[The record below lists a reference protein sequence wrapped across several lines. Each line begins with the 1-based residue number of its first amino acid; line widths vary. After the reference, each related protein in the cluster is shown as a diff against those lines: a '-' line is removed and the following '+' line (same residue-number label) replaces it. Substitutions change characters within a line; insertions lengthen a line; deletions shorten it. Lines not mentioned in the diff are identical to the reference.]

1 MVSQASSTNV
11 KLIIDKI
18 ERYLPKDFVPMQ
30 FQLGQVTASVT
41 NDTLLIM
48 KIPLRR
54 IYSYHL
60 ATTFYPTFCLM
71 TIACLTLFID
81 PNHFQATIALSLTTM
96 LVMQTLQEN
105 ISDDLPK
112 TATIKLVDVWL
123 IAGSTVPFLVF
134 LVLVVVE
141 MLPSEQLTNTQV
153 GDSNLEVNNKKWG
166 MKEQGLCKE
175 RVHGWFRLLIPCS
188 TAVFA
193 VGYFTAAFFITA
205 IHSSEFQA

>member
-1 MVSQASSTNV
+1 
-11 KLIIDKI
+11 
-18 ERYLPKDFVPMQ
+18 MQ
-30 FQLGQVTASVT
+30 FQLGQVTASVI

-54 IYSYHL
+54 IYSYHM
-60 ATTFYPTFCLM
+60 ATTFYPTFCLL

-112 TATIKLVDVWL
+112 TATIKLVDIWL

-141 MLPSEQLTNTQV
+141 MLPSELLMNNKV
-153 GDSNLEVNNKKWG
+153 EDINLGEHKKWG
-166 MKEQGLCKE
+166 IERVVKGQNFSKE
-175 RVHGWFRLLIPCS
+175 RVHAWFRFLIPCS

-193 VGYFTAAFFITA
+193 VGYFMAAFCICA
-205 IHSSEFQA
+205 MHGSEFHA